1 MIEEPNIIKSRSV
14 SMREQEAAKL
24 KHQQQRKMES
34 RWVEK
39 PTIAGGDIDMASALA
54 KVRTSDTTIPINLSR
69 YNGTYLYT
77 QSTTPKPK
85 RN

>member
-39 PTIAGGDIDMASALA
+39 PTIAGGDIDMTRASTGQIIS
-54 KVRTSDTTIPINLSR
+54 RHLSLHTKH
-69 YNGTYLYT
+69 Y
-77 QSTTPKPK
+77 PKT
-85 RN
+85 

>member
-69 YNGTYLYT
+69 YNGSYLYT
-77 QSTTPKPK
+77 DMTPPK
-85 RN
+85 GERD